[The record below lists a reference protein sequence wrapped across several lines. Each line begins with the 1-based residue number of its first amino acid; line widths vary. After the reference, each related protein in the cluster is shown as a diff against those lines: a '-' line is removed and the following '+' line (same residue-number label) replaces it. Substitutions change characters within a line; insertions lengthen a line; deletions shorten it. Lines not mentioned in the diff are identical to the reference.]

1 MAEPLKNSFG
11 ADVPRTIARTIAA
24 VSPRFNEKAFVQSVL
39 EGYDDLALM
48 PRAWKIAHALR
59 RYLPGDY
66 EQALAILLA
75 SLDRQSKRTVVSGM
89 GAFVLLP
96 HVFFVAEY
104 GLDHFEASMRAQYL
118 LTQRFTA
125 EFSIRRYL
133 ERHQAATLARLAE
146 WTTDPSEDV
155 RRLVSEG
162 TRPRLP
168 WAPRLRAFQ
177 DDPRP
182 VLALLERLKDDVSLY
197 VRRSVANSLND
208 IGKDHPDVLV
218 ETATRWL
225 EHATEERRWIVRHA
239 LRSAVKRGEAGAL
252 RVLGF
257 GDKAVVAVEK
267 VRITPSRPPIGSSV
281 RIMCEVAS
289 QASGVQRVL
298 VDLRVHYV
306 KANGKQSPKVFKLK
320 TVELAPKQTIAFS
333 KTLALTQLTTR
344 THYPGLHR
352 IELLVNGHAYPLGA
366 FHVTAG
372 SSADDC

>member
-1 MAEPLKNSFG
+1 MAEPHKNSFD

-75 SLDRQSKRTVVSGM
+75 SLDRQSKRTAISGM
-89 GAFVLLP
+89 GAFVFLP

-133 ERHQAATLARLAE
+133 ERHRAATLARLAE

-168 WAPRLRAFQ
+168 WAQRLRAFQ

-267 VRITPSRPPIGSSV
+267 VRITPSRPAIGSSV
-281 RIMCEVAS
+281 GIMCEVAS
-289 QASGVQRVL
+289 QASVVQRLL

-306 KANGKQSPKVFKLK
+306 KANGKPSPKVFKLK

-352 IELLVNGHAYPLGA
+352 IELLVNGNAYPLGT

>member
-11 ADVPRTIARTIAA
+11 ADVPRTIGHMIAA
-24 VSPRFNEKAFVQSVL
+24 ASPRFDEKAFVRSAL
-39 EGYDDLALM
+39 EGYEDLALM

-59 RYLPGDY
+59 RFLPDDY
-66 EQALAILLA
+66 AKAIQIVLA
-75 SLDRQSKRTVVSGM
+75 SLEQPSGRTAAAGM
-89 GAFVLLP
+89 GGFVFLP

-104 GLDHFEASMRAQYL
+104 GLDHFEPSMRAQYL

-133 ERHQAATLARLAE
+133 ERHQEATLARLAE

-177 DDPRP
+177 VDPRP
-182 VLALLERLKDDVSLY
+182 VLTLLERLKDDVSLY
-197 VRRSVANSLND
+197 VRRSVANNLND
-208 IGKDHPDVLV
+208 IGKDHPDVLA

-225 EHATEERRWIVRHA
+225 EHATEQRRWIIRHA
-239 LRSAVKRGEAGAL
+239 LRSAVKRGEEGAL

-257 GDKAVVAVEK
+257 GDKAVVAVKK
-267 VRITPSRPPIGSSV
+267 VRITPARPPIGSSV
-281 RIMCEVAS
+281 DISCDVAN
-289 QASGVQRVL
+289 QASGAQRLL

-320 TVELAPKQTIAFS
+320 TVELPPKGTIRLS
-333 KTLALTQLTTR
+333 KSLALTQFTTR

-352 IELLVNGHAYPLGA
+352 IELLVNGHAYPLGQ

-372 SSADDC
+372 

>member
-89 GAFVLLP
+89 GAFVFLP

-133 ERHQAATLARLAE
+133 ERHRAATLARLAE

-225 EHATEERRWIVRHA
+225 EHATEERRWIIRHA

-267 VRITPSRPPIGSSV
+267 VRITPSRLPIGSSV
-281 RIMCEVAS
+281 GIMCEVAS
-289 QASGVQRVL
+289 QASGVQRLL

-306 KANGKQSPKVFKLK
+306 KANGKPSPKVFKLK

>member
-1 MAEPLKNSFG
+1 MAEPLKHSFG

-75 SLDRQSKRTVVSGM
+75 SLDRQSKRTAISGM
-89 GAFVLLP
+89 GAFVFLP

-225 EHATEERRWIVRHA
+225 EHATEERRWIIRHA

-267 VRITPSRPPIGSSV
+267 VRITPSRLPIGSSV
-281 RIMCEVAS
+281 GIMCEVAS
-289 QASGVQRVL
+289 QASGVQRLL

-306 KANGKQSPKVFKLK
+306 KANGKPSPKVFKLK

>member
-24 VSPRFNEKAFVQSVL
+24 VSPRFNEQAFVQSVL

-89 GAFVLLP
+89 GAFVFLP

-182 VLALLERLKDDVSLY
+182 VLALLERLKDDASLY

-225 EHATEERRWIVRHA
+225 EHATEERRWIIRHA

-267 VRITPSRPPIGSSV
+267 VRITPSRLPIGSSV
-281 RIMCEVAS
+281 GIMCEVAS
-289 QASGVQRVL
+289 QASGVQRLL

-306 KANGKQSPKVFKLK
+306 KANGKPSPKVFKLK

>member
-89 GAFVLLP
+89 GAFVFLP

-225 EHATEERRWIVRHA
+225 ENATEERRWIIRHA

-306 KANGKQSPKVFKLK
+306 KANGKSSPKVFKLK

>member
-1 MAEPLKNSFG
+1 MAEPLKHSFG

-24 VSPRFNEKAFVQSVL
+24 VSPRFNEQAFVQSVL

-89 GAFVLLP
+89 GAFVFLP

-225 EHATEERRWIVRHA
+225 EHATEERRWIIRHA

-267 VRITPSRPPIGSSV
+267 VRITPSRLPIGSSV
-281 RIMCEVAS
+281 GIMCEVAS
-289 QASGVQRVL
+289 QASGVQRLL

-306 KANGKQSPKVFKLK
+306 KANGKPSPKVFKLK

>member
-11 ADVPRTIARTIAA
+11 ADVPRAIARMIAA
-24 VSPRFNEKAFVQSVL
+24 ISPRFNEKAFVRSVL
-39 EGYDDLALM
+39 EGYDDLELM

-75 SLDRQSKRTVVSGM
+75 SLDRQSKRTAASGM
-89 GAFVLLP
+89 GAFVFLP

-104 GLDHFEASMRAQYL
+104 GLDHFDASMRAQYL

-133 ERHQAATLARLAE
+133 ERHQTATLARLAE

-155 RRLVSEG
+155 RRLISEG

-177 DDPRP
+177 ADPRP
-182 VLALLERLKDDVSLY
+182 VLALLERLKDDPSLY
-197 VRRSVANSLND
+197 VRRSVANNLND

-225 EHATEERRWIVRHA
+225 ENATAERRWIIRHA

-252 RVLGF
+252 HVLGF
-257 GDKAVVAVEK
+257 GERAVVAVKK
-267 VRITPSRPPIGSSV
+267 VRITPSRPRIGSSV
-281 RIMCEVAS
+281 GITCEVAS

-298 VDLRVHYV
+298 VDLRIHYV

-320 TVELAPKQTIAFS
+320 TVELAPKETIRFNKS
-333 KTLALTQLTTR
+333 LALTQLTTR
-344 THYPGLHR
+344 THYPGPHR

-372 SSADDC
+372 

>member
-11 ADVPRTIARTIAA
+11 ADVPRTIARTIAS

-75 SLDRQSKRTVVSGM
+75 SLDRQSKRTVISGM
-89 GAFVLLP
+89 GAFVFLP

-168 WAPRLRAFQ
+168 WAQRLRAFQ

-225 EHATEERRWIVRHA
+225 EHATEERRWIIRHA

-267 VRITPSRPPIGSSV
+267 VRITPSRPAIGSSV
-281 RIMCEVAS
+281 GIMCEVAS
-289 QASGVQRVL
+289 QASVVQRLL

-306 KANGKQSPKVFKLK
+306 KANGKPSPKVFKLK

-352 IELLVNGHAYPLGA
+352 IELLVNGNAYPLGT

>member
-24 VSPRFNEKAFVQSVL
+24 VSPRFNEQAFVQSVL

-177 DDPRP
+177 VDPRP

-225 EHATEERRWIVRHA
+225 EHATEERRWIIRHA

-267 VRITPSRPPIGSSV
+267 VRITPSRLPIGSSV
-281 RIMCEVAS
+281 GIMCEVAS
-289 QASGVQRVL
+289 QASGVQRLL

-306 KANGKQSPKVFKLK
+306 KANGKPSPKVFKLK

>member
-133 ERHQAATLARLAE
+133 ERHRAATLARLAE

-267 VRITPSRPPIGSSV
+267 VRITPSRPAIGSSV
-281 RIMCEVAS
+281 GIMCEVAS
-289 QASGVQRVL
+289 QASVVQRLL

-306 KANGKQSPKVFKLK
+306 KANGKPSPKVFKLK

-352 IELLVNGHAYPLGA
+352 IELLVNGNAYPLGT

>member
-1 MAEPLKNSFG
+1 MAEPLKHSFG

-89 GAFVLLP
+89 GAFVFLP

-267 VRITPSRPPIGSSV
+267 VRITPSRPAIGSSV
-281 RIMCEVAS
+281 GIMCEVAS
-289 QASGVQRVL
+289 QASGVQRLL

-306 KANGKQSPKVFKLK
+306 KANGKSSPKVFKLK